1 MCIELEGEMVTMIGV
16 VTMTALVW
24 VLIESLA
31 RECDSERRR
40 VTMGSEGSPIVT
52 HTDVLETVQEAA

>member
-1 MCIELEGEMVTMIGV
+1 MCIELEDKMVTMIGV

-24 VLIESLA
+24 VLGESLA

-40 VTMGSEGSPIVT
+40 VTMGSEGRPTVT
-52 HTDVLETVQEAA
+52 HTDVLETVEEAA

>member
-1 MCIELEGEMVTMIGV
+1 MCIELEGKMVTMIGV

-40 VTMGSEGSPIVT
+40 VAMGSEGCLMVT